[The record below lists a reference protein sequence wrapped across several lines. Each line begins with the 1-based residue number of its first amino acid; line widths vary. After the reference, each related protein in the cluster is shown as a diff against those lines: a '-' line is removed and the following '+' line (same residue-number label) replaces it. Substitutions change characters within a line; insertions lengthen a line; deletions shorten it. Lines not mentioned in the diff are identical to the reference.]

1 MQIKAKAG
9 QRQAIIIVGQ
19 SFLAQ
24 AHVGQ
29 RWSWRAKGFKLG
41 PGNQRCVFK
50 SEKSGREIQEI
61 WPKKNLAG
69 GFKKNPAPG
78 ARGSKRFRGPGVPKD
93 SGGPGFQS
101 SRGHAGVPEVPGGPG
116 FRDDRLYYSMCEVS
130 VFICKMFLFICK
142 MVFAQDI
149 HVQDVASQMNMPRF
163 MCIQY
168 IRVLTDGLG

>member
-1 MQIKAKAG
+1 MQHCNALFPNLTACCIAYWQCDMQIKAKAG

-61 WPKKNLAG
+61 WPKKSGWRIQKIRL
-69 GFKKNPAPG
+69 
-78 ARGSKRFRGPGVPKD
+78 RGPVVPSN
-93 SGGPGFQS
+93 SGGPGFQKILGA
-101 SRGHAGVPEVPGGPG
+101 RGSKVPGGTPG
-116 FRDDRLYYSMCEVS
+116 FQKFPGAPGSGMIVSIIVCARCLFSYARCFYSYARWFLGVM
-130 VFICKMFLFICK
+130 CKMWPLI
-142 MVFAQDI
+142 
-149 HVQDVASQMNMPRF
+149 
-163 MCIQY
+163 
-168 IRVLTDGLG
+168 